1 MAFRRL
7 SSLFVA
13 ITLAVTL
20 TTSVFASSSS
30 SDKLVTYTL
39 SVDQMDAYLSTMSAT
54 LLVTDASAGNHP
66 VWVGSVDVSRR
77 SDLDGDYLYFSAPIG
92 GYTASRYRLVFTFT
106 PTNPFY
112 VVEELY
118 SLSVDIV
125 GFLGNSTATGSAA
138 SFTSYPSL
146 TFSPNFRDD
155 LGSDLTF
162 SSSGSSLTFNNSV
175 SLGNGVSH
183 SRATRYINNFEPSS
197 VPAGFASFSISVTKP
212 ESQGVDNYPYVYV
225 GLKPFTF
232 TAPDDTVDEIISSL
246 DEIKQSIDDNTQSII
261 DNQDDNTQSI
271 IDNQN
276 KNQQAMEDFLGTPSS
291 DDDAAQSELDSNIAA
306 SEDKMNEVQDALDS
320 VEKPDLDQFD
330 FDITNNDY
338 YDPTIVSGF
347 QSLISNSLIIN
358 MLLIVVMVIFI
369 AYILFGK
376 SSA

>member
-30 SDKLVTYTL
+30 SDNLVTYTL

-54 LLVTDASAGNHP
+54 LLVTDASAGNHL

-77 SDLDGDYLYFSAPIG
+77 SDLDSDYLYFSAPIG

-125 GFLGNSTATGSAA
+125 GFLGNSTATGSGA

-162 SSSGSSLTFNNSV
+162 SSSGSSLTFNNPV

-183 SRATRYINNFEPSS
+183 SRATRYINNYEPSS

-212 ESQGVDNYPYVYV
+212 ETQGVDNYPYVYV

-232 TAPDDTVDEIISSL
+232 TAPDDTVDEIVSAL
-246 DEIKQSIDDNTQSII
+246 DDIKQSI
-261 DNQDDNTQSI
+261 DDNTQSI

-291 DDDAAQSELDSNIAA
+291 EDEAAQSDLDSNISA
-306 SEDKMNEVQDALDS
+306 SEDKMNEVQEALDS
-320 VEKPDLDQFD
+320 VDKPDLDQFD
-330 FDITNNDY
+330 FDITNNDH
-338 YDPTIVSGF
+338 YDPAIVSGF

-376 SSA
+376 TA

>member
-20 TTSVFASSSS
+20 TSSVFASSSS
-30 SDKLVTYTL
+30 SDNLVTYTL
-39 SVDQMDAYLSTMSAT
+39 SADQMDAYLSTMSAT
-54 LLVTDASAGNHP
+54 LLVYDASYDNSL
-66 VWVGSVDVSRR
+66 VWVGSVEVSRR
-77 SDLDGDYLYFSAPIG
+77 SDLDSDYLYFSAPVG
-92 GYTASRYRLVFTFT
+92 AYTASEYRLVFTFS

-125 GFLGNSTATGSAA
+125 GFLGNSTATGSGA
-138 SFTSYPSL
+138 SFTSFPSF

-162 SSSGSSLTFNNSV
+162 TSSGSSLTFNNSV

-183 SRATRYINNFEPSS
+183 SRATRYINNYEPSS
-197 VPAGFASFSISVTKP
+197 VPAGFASFAISVTKP
-212 ESQGVDNYPYVYV
+212 ETQGVSNYPYVYV

-232 TAPDDTVDEIISSL
+232 TAPDETVDDIVSAL
-246 DEIKQSIDDNTQSII
+246 DDIKQSIDDNA
-261 DNQDDNTQSI
+261 QSI

-276 KNQQAMEDFLGTPSS
+276 KNEQAMEDFLGTPSS
-291 DDDAAQSELDSNIAA
+291 EDEGAQSELDSNIAA
-306 SEDKMNEVQDALDS
+306 SEDKMNEVQEALDS

-338 YDPTIVSGF
+338 YDSTIVSGF

-376 SSA
+376 TSA

>member
-13 ITLAVTL
+13 ISLAVTL

-30 SDKLVTYTL
+30 SDNLVTYTL

-54 LLVTDASAGNHP
+54 LLVTDATTGNSL
-66 VWVGSVDVSRR
+66 VWVGPVDVSRR
-77 SDLDGDYLYFSAPIG
+77 SDLDSDYLYFSAPVG

-112 VVEELY
+112 VVEELH

-155 LGSDLTF
+155 SGSDLTF
-162 SSSGSSLTFNNSV
+162 SSSGSSLTFNQSV

-183 SRATRYINNFEPSS
+183 SRATRYINNFEPST
-197 VPAGFASFSISVTKP
+197 VPAGFASFSISVMKP
-212 ESQGVDNYPYVYV
+212 EAQGVDNYPYVYV

-232 TAPDDTVDEIISSL
+232 TAPDETVDEIISAL
-246 DEIKQSIDDNTQSII
+246 DDIKQSIDDNTQSII
-261 DNQDDNTQSI
+261 DNQ
-271 IDNQN
+271 N
-276 KNQQAMEDFLGTPSS
+276 KNEQAMEDFLGKPSS
-291 DDDAAQSELDSNIAA
+291 DDDAAQSELDNNIAS
-306 SEDKMNEVQDALDS
+306 SEDKMNDVQEALDS
-320 VEKPDLDQFD
+320 VEEPDLDQFD

-338 YDPTIVSGF
+338 YDSTIVSGF